1 MAGGANSRHP
11 AGMKA
16 LALLY
21 GGIAY
26 LMFLAS
32 SLYAIGFV
40 GNLAVPKSIDS
51 QGDAS
56 LVEALVADALLLG
69 LFAIQHSVMARPAF
83 KAAWTSIV
91 PASAERATY
100 VLLSS
105 LLLFLVFWQW
115 RALPQVVWQAGSD
128 PARMAI
134 WGLFWVGWL
143 IAILSTFMVS
153 HLDLFGLRQVMLNFL
168 GKPYTQLPFMTR
180 GLYRV
185 VRHPLML
192 GFIIAFWAAPT
203 MTLGHL
209 LFAAATTAYIVVAL
223 QFEEK
228 DLLDA
233 LGAAYHDYRRRVPML
248 VPWTKR

>member
-1 MAGGANSRHP
+1 
-11 AGMKA
+11 MKT

-21 GGIAY
+21 AGIAY
-26 LMFLAS
+26 LLFLVW

-40 GNLAVPKSIDS
+40 GNLAVPKSIDVG
-51 QGDAS
+51 GDAS
-56 LVEALVADALLLG
+56 LGAALVVDALLLG

-91 PASAERATY
+91 PAAVERATY
-100 VLLSS
+100 VLVSS

-115 RALPQVVWQAGSD
+115 RAMPQVVWQVGSE

-134 WGLFWVGWL
+134 WGLFWAGWL

-153 HLDLFGLRQVMLNFL
+153 HWDLFGLRQVMLDFR

-180 GLYRV
+180 GLYRL

-192 GFIIAFWAAPT
+192 GFVIAFWAAPT

-209 LFAAATTAYIVVAL
+209 FFAAAMTAYIVVAL
-223 QFEEK
+223 HFEEK

-233 LGAAYHDYRRRVPML
+233 LGAAYQDYRRRVPML
-248 VPWTKR
+248 FPWARRGQP

>member
-1 MAGGANSRHP
+1 MGGGAGFRHP
-11 AGMKA
+11 PAMKA
-16 LALLY
+16 LAILY

-40 GNLAVPKSIDS
+40 GNLAVPKFIDS
-51 QGDAS
+51 HEDAS
-56 LVEALVADALLLG
+56 LVAALVVDALLLG

-83 KAAWTSIV
+83 KAFWTSII
-91 PASAERATY
+91 PASVERATY
-100 VLLSS
+100 VLVSS
-105 LLLFLVFWQW
+105 VLLFLVFWQW
-115 RALPQVVWQAGSD
+115 RAMPQVVWQVDSE

-134 WGLFWVGWL
+134 LGLFWVGWL

-153 HLDLFGLRQVMLNFL
+153 HLDLFGLRQVMLDFQ

-180 GLYRV
+180 GLYRL

-192 GFIIAFWAAPT
+192 GFIVAFWAAPT

-209 LFAAATTAYIVVAL
+209 FFAAATTAYILIAL

-228 DLLDA
+228 DLLDV
-233 LGAAYHDYRRRVPML
+233 LGAAYDDYRRRVPML
-248 VPWTKR
+248 LPWTKR